1 MTDFL
6 DTPEGPDW
14 LHDAINALICGD
26 NVTAPRA
33 HGKSVALVTPQSLWE
48 ALAEHLGAQEH
59 IAPLLTDNR
68 EYPIEQLLCEIVADG
83 RRIHGNAYDL
93 ACKALGQPKAKH
105 HPTALHDVA
114 EALIR
119 PHANEYGLARAE
131 ELEADRAADLAE
143 QRKADAA

>member
-6 DTPEGPDW
+6 DTAEGPDW
-14 LHDAINALICGD
+14 LHDAINTLICGD

-33 HGKSVALVTPQSLWE
+33 HGKTIALVTPQSLWE

-68 EYPIEQLLCEIVADG
+68 EYPIERMICEVIADG
-83 RRIHGNAYDL
+83 RRVHGKAYDL
-93 ACKALGQPKAKH
+93 AIEAVGRPKGK

-119 PHANEYGLARAE
+119 PHSNEYGRARAE
-131 ELEADRAADLAE
+131 EIAADLAADRAE
-143 QRKADAA
+143 QRKANAA

>member
-6 DTPEGPDW
+6 DTVEGPDW
-14 LHDAINALICGD
+14 LHDAINSLICGD

-33 HGKSVALVTPQSLWE
+33 HGKTVALVTPQSLWE

-68 EYPIEQLLCEIVADG
+68 EYPIERMICEVIADG
-83 RRIHGNAYDL
+83 RRMHGRAYDL
-93 ACKALGQPKAKH
+93 AIEALGAPKNQNS
-105 HPTALHDVA
+105 PTALHEVA
-114 EALIR
+114 ESLIR
-119 PHANEYGLARAE
+119 PHANEYGRASAE
-131 ELEADRAADLAE
+131 ELEASRAADLAE

>member
-14 LHDAINALICGD
+14 LHDAINALICGE

-33 HGKSVALVTPQSLWE
+33 HGKAVSLVTPQSLWE
-48 ALAEHLGAQEH
+48 AVAEHLGAQEH

-68 EYPIEQLLCEIVADG
+68 EYPIERMLCEVIADG
-83 RRIHGNAYDL
+83 RRVHGKAFDL
-93 ACKALGQPKAKH
+93 ACEALGRSKRG

-114 EALIR
+114 ETLIK
-119 PHANEYGLARAE
+119 PWANEYGRARAD
-131 ELEADRAADLAE
+131 ELAADEAACRVE

>member
-1 MTDFL
+1 MIDFL
-6 DTPEGPDW
+6 ETVEGPDW

-68 EYPIEQLLCEIVADG
+68 EYPIERLLCEIVADG
-83 RRIHGNAYDL
+83 RRVHGRAYDL
-93 ACKALGQPKAKH
+93 TCEALGQPKGK

-119 PHANEYGLARAE
+119 PHANEYGQARAE
-131 ELEADRAADLAE
+131 EIAADLAANRFE
-143 QRKADAA
+143 EAKVNVA

>member
-1 MTDFL
+1 MIDFL

-14 LHDAINALICGD
+14 LHDAINSLICGD

-68 EYPIEQLLCEIVADG
+68 EYPIERMICTIIADG
-83 RRIHGNAYDL
+83 RRVNGAAYDL
-93 ACKALGQPKAKH
+93 ACEALGLPRGKYS
-105 HPTALHDVA
+105 PTALHDVA

-119 PHANEYGLARAE
+119 PHANEYGRARAE
-131 ELEADRAADLAE
+131 ELAADRTADLAE

>member
-68 EYPIEQLLCEIVADG
+68 ECPIEQLLCEIVADG

-93 ACKALGQPKAKH
+93 VCKALGHPKAKY

>member
-1 MTDFL
+1 MIDFL
-6 DTPEGPDW
+6 ETVEGPDW

-48 ALAEHLGAQEH
+48 ALAEHLGGQEH

-68 EYPIEQLLCEIVADG
+68 EYPIERLLCEIVADG
-83 RRIHGNAYDL
+83 RRVHGTAYDL
-93 ACKALGQPKAKH
+93 TCEALGQPKGN

-114 EALIR
+114 EALIQ
-119 PHANEYGLARAE
+119 PHANEYGRARAE
-131 ELEADRAADLAE
+131 ELEAERAADLAE
-143 QRKADAA
+143 QRKPDAA

>member
-14 LHDAINALICGD
+14 LHDAINSLICGE

-33 HGKSVALVTPQSLWE
+33 HGKSIALVTPQSLWE

-59 IAPLLTDNR
+59 IAPLLTYNR

-93 ACKALGQPKAKH
+93 ACKALGHPKAKY

>member
-6 DTPEGPDW
+6 ETPEGPDW
-14 LHDAINALICGD
+14 LHDAINSLICGD

-33 HGKSVALVTPQSLWE
+33 HGKTVALVTPQSLYE

-68 EYPIEQLLCEIVADG
+68 EYPIEQMICEVIADG
-83 RRIHGNAYDL
+83 RRVHGKAYDL
-93 ACKALGQPKAKH
+93 ALKALGEPKSEH

-119 PHANEYGLARAE
+119 PHANEYGRARAE
-131 ELEADRAADLAE
+131 EIAHDLAADQDE
-143 QRKADAA
+143 QQKADAA

>member
-48 ALAEHLGAQEH
+48 ALAEHLSAQEH

-68 EYPIEQLLCEIVADG
+68 IYPIERLLCEIVADG
-83 RRIHGNAYDL
+83 RRVHGAAYDL
-93 ACKALGQPKAKH
+93 ACEALDQPKGKH

-114 EALIR
+114 ESLIR
-119 PHANEYGLARAE
+119 PWANEYGRARAE
-131 ELEADRAADLAE
+131 EIAADVAADRFEEANV
-143 QRKADAA
+143 DAA

>member
-93 ACKALGQPKAKH
+93 ACKALGHPKAKY

>member
-6 DTPEGPDW
+6 DTAEGPDW
-14 LHDAINALICGD
+14 LHDAINTLICGD
-26 NVTAPRA
+26 NVTAPRT
-33 HGKSVALVTPQSLWE
+33 HGKTIALVTPQSLWE

-68 EYPIEQLLCEIVADG
+68 EYPIERMICEVIADG
-83 RRIHGNAYDL
+83 RRVHGKAYDL
-93 ACKALGQPKAKH
+93 AIEAVGRPKGK

-119 PHANEYGLARAE
+119 PHSNEYGRARAE
-131 ELEADRAADLAE
+131 EIAADLAADRAE
-143 QRKADAA
+143 QRKANAA

>member
-6 DTPEGPDW
+6 ETVEGPDW

-48 ALAEHLGAQEH
+48 ALAEHLDAQEH

-68 EYPIEQLLCEIVADG
+68 EYPIERLLCEIVADG
-83 RRIHGNAYDL
+83 RRVHGVAYDL
-93 ACKALGQPKAKH
+93 AIEALGQPKSTRA
-105 HPTALHDVA
+105 TALHDVA

-119 PHANEYGLARAE
+119 PHANEYGRARAE
-131 ELEADRAADLAE
+131 ELAADRAAELTE

>member
-6 DTPEGPDW
+6 ETVDGADW
-14 LHDAINALICGD
+14 LYESINALICGE

-33 HGKSVALVTPQSLWE
+33 HSKAVSLVTPQSLYE

-68 EYPIEQLLCEIVADG
+68 EYPIEKMICEIIADG
-83 RRIHGNAYDL
+83 RGVHRKAYDL
-93 ACKALGQPKAKH
+93 AVEAVGQSKSSR
-105 HPTALHDVA
+105 PTALHDVA

-119 PHANEYGLARAE
+119 PWAQEYARARSE
-131 ELEADRAADLAE
+131 EIAADLAADRAE
-143 QRKADAA
+143 QFKADAA

>member
-14 LHDAINALICGD
+14 LHDAINTLICGQ

-33 HGKSVALVTPQSLWE
+33 HGKSVALITPQSLWE
-48 ALAEHLGAQEH
+48 ALAEHLDAQEH

-68 EYPIEQLLCEIVADG
+68 EYPIERMICEVIADG
-83 RRIHGNAYDL
+83 RRMHGRAYDL
-93 ACKALGQPKAKH
+93 AIEALGKPKSERS
-105 HPTALHDVA
+105 PTALHDVA
-114 EALIR
+114 ESLIR
-119 PHANEYGLARAE
+119 PHANEYGRARAE
-131 ELEADRAADLAE
+131 ELDANNAADLEE

>member
-6 DTPEGPDW
+6 DTAEGPDW
-14 LHDAINALICGD
+14 LHDAINTLICGD

-33 HGKSVALVTPQSLWE
+33 HGKTIALVTPQSLWE

-68 EYPIEQLLCEIVADG
+68 EYPIERMICEVIADG
-83 RRIHGNAYDL
+83 RRVHGKAYDL
-93 ACKALGQPKAKH
+93 AIEAVGRPKGK

-119 PHANEYGLARAE
+119 PHSNEYGRARAE
-131 ELEADRAADLAE
+131 EIAADLAADRAE
-143 QRKADAA
+143 QRNANAA

>member
-6 DTPEGPDW
+6 DTVEGPDW
-14 LHDAINALICGD
+14 LHDAINSLICGD

-33 HGKSVALVTPQSLWE
+33 HGKTVALVTPQSLWE

-68 EYPIEQLLCEIVADG
+68 EYPIERMICEIIADG
-83 RRIHGNAYDL
+83 RRAHGAIYDL
-93 ACKALGQPKAKH
+93 AISAMGQPKGD

-119 PHANEYGLARAE
+119 PHANEYGRARAE
-131 ELEADRAADLAE
+131 ELEAERAADLAE
-143 QRKADAA
+143 MRKDDAA

>member
-6 DTPEGPDW
+6 GTIDGADW
-14 LHDAINALICGD
+14 LYESINALICGE

-33 HGKSVALVTPQSLWE
+33 HGKAVSLVTPQSLYE

-68 EYPIEQLLCEIVADG
+68 EYPIEKMICEIIADG
-83 RRIHGNAYDL
+83 RGVHRKAYDL
-93 ACKALGQPKAKH
+93 AVEAVGQSKDGR
-105 HPTALHDVA
+105 PTALHDVA

-119 PHANEYGLARAE
+119 PWAKEYARARAK
-131 ELEADRAADLAE
+131 ELEADLAADRAE
-143 QRKADAA
+143 QLKADAA

>member
-1 MTDFL
+1 MTNFL
-6 DTPEGPDW
+6 ETPEGPDW
-14 LHDAINALICGD
+14 LHDAINSLICGD

-33 HGKSVALVTPQSLWE
+33 HGKTVALVTPQSLYE

-68 EYPIEQLLCEIVADG
+68 EYPIEQMICEVIADG
-83 RRIHGNAYDL
+83 RRVHGKAYDL
-93 ACKALGQPKAKH
+93 ALKALGEPKCEH

-119 PHANEYGLARAE
+119 PHANEYGRARAE
-131 ELEADRAADLAE
+131 EIAHDLAADQAE
-143 QRKADAA
+143 QQKADAA

>member
-6 DTPEGPDW
+6 DTVEGPDW
-14 LHDAINALICGD
+14 LHDAINTLICGD
-26 NVTAPRA
+26 NVTAPRPF
-33 HGKSVALVTPQSLWE
+33 GKSVALVTPQSLYE
-48 ALAEHLGAQEH
+48 ALAEHLGAQEQ

-68 EYPIEQLLCEIVADG
+68 EYPIEQMICEIVAGG
-83 RRIHGNAYDL
+83 RRVHGKAYDL
-93 ACKALGQPKAKH
+93 ACSALGAPKAKH

-119 PHANEYGLARAE
+119 PHANEYGRARAE
-131 ELEADRAADLAE
+131 ELEVDRAADLAE

>member
-1 MTDFL
+1 MSDFL
-6 DTPEGPDW
+6 ETPEGPDW

-48 ALAEHLGAQEH
+48 ALAEHLGAQQH

-68 EYPIEQLLCEIVADG
+68 EYPIERLLCEIVADG
-83 RRIHGNAYDL
+83 RRVHGKAYDL
-93 ACKALGQPKAKH
+93 AIEAIGKPKGK

-119 PHANEYGLARAE
+119 PHANEYGRARAE

>member
-6 DTPEGPDW
+6 DTAEGPDW
-14 LHDAINALICGD
+14 LHDAINSLICGD

-33 HGKSVALVTPQSLWE
+33 HGKSIALVTPQSLWE

-93 ACKALGQPKAKH
+93 VCKALGHPKAKY

>member
-6 DTPEGPDW
+6 DTIDGADW
-14 LHDAINALICGD
+14 LYESINALICGE

-33 HGKSVALVTPQSLWE
+33 HGKAVSLVTPQSLYE

-68 EYPIEQLLCEIVADG
+68 EYPIEKMICEIIADG
-83 RRIHGNAYDL
+83 RGVHRKAYDL
-93 ACKALGQPKAKH
+93 AVEAVGQSKDGR
-105 HPTALHDVA
+105 PTALHDVA

-119 PHANEYGLARAE
+119 PWAKEYARARAE
-131 ELEADRAADLAE
+131 ELEADLAADRAE
-143 QRKADAA
+143 QLKADAA

>member
-93 ACKALGQPKAKH
+93 VCKALGHPKAKY

>member
-6 DTPEGPDW
+6 DTVEGPDW
-14 LHDAINALICGD
+14 LHDAINSLICGD

-33 HGKSVALVTPQSLWE
+33 HGKTVALVTPQSLWE
-48 ALAEHLGAQEH
+48 ALAEHLSAQEH

-68 EYPIEQLLCEIVADG
+68 EYPIEQMICCVVADG
-83 RRIHGNAYDL
+83 RRAHGAAYDL
-93 ACKALGQPKAKH
+93 AIKALGQPRSNR
-105 HPTALHDVA
+105 PTALHDVA

-119 PHANEYGLARAE
+119 PHANEYGRARTE
-131 ELEADRAADLAE
+131 ELEAERAADLAE